1 MDTELGVTKTLSS
14 GSPAMKKDQVLF
26 APDMK
31 TVVRR
36 REGKIIGTGILTPVK
51 DGAPIAPGAELVSVD
66 ALESEGW
73 HDIET
78 IYKNE
83 TRVAT
88 SGPPQVATPAYR
100 MGYDRIFGKKEVGL
114 A

>member
-1 MDTELGVTKTLSS
+1 
-14 GSPAMKKDQVLF
+14 MKKDQVLF

-36 REGKIIGTGILTPVK
+36 REGKIIGTGILAPVK
-51 DGAPIAPGAELVSVD
+51 EGAPIAPGAELVSVD
-66 ALESEGW
+66 ALEREGW

-78 IYKNE
+78 LYKND
-83 TRVAT
+83 TGAAT

-100 MGYDRIFGKKEVGL
+100 NGYDRIFGKAKVGL

>member
-1 MDTELGVTKTLSS
+1 
-14 GSPAMKKDQVLF
+14 MKPKDQVLF
-26 APDMK
+26 APDMQ

-36 REGKIIGTGILTPVK
+36 REGKIIGTGILAPVK

-66 ALESEGW
+66 ELESEGW

-78 IYKNE
+78 LYKND
-83 TRVAT
+83 TG
-88 SGPPQVATPAYR
+88 GPPQVATPAYR
-100 MGYDRIFGKKEVGL
+100 MGYDRIWGKKEVGL